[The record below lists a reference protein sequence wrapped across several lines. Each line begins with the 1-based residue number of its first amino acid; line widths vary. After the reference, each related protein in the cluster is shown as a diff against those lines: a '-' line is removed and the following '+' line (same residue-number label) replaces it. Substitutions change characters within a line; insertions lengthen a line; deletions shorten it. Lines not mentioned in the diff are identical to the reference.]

1 MIEKNK
7 PKKRKKE
14 AIYAAAAQLF
24 REKGYKAASMRDL
37 AERVDLKV
45 SSLYS
50 HIGSKEELLQ
60 KICFDNAQLFVQ
72 GMNLIEKQAISTI
85 EKIKALIALHVDIAV
100 KNPTSVTVFNDEWKH
115 LDNDG
120 ENSNLSAFLRL
131 RKEYENRFQQIII
144 QGIKEGA
151 LKEVNSNIALYTILT
166 SVRWLHYWYKPAR
179 SIQPELLK
187 EQIAALLLNGLA
199 KE

>member
-1 MIEKNK
+1 MIEKSK

-14 AIYAAAAQLF
+14 VIYEAAAQLF

-60 KICFDNAQLFVQ
+60 KICFDNAQLFVE
-72 GMNLIEKQAISTI
+72 GMNQIEDQPINTI

-100 KNPTSVTVFNDEWKH
+100 TNPTSVTVFNDEWKH
-115 LDNDG
+115 LTNDG
-120 ENSNLSAFLRL
+120 KGSNLKRFLRL
-131 RKEYENRFQQIII
+131 RKDYENRFEQIII
-144 QGIKEGA
+144 KGIDNGE
-151 LKEVNSNIALYTILT
+151 LKGINSNIALYTILT
-166 SVRWLHYWYKPAR
+166 SVRWLHYWYKPTR
-179 SIQPELLK
+179 NIQPTLLK
-187 EQIAALLLNGLA
+187 EQIANMLLNGLA
-199 KE
+199 E

>member
-1 MIEKNK
+1 MIEKSK

-14 AIYAAAAQLF
+14 AIYEAAAQLF

-60 KICFDNAQLFVQ
+60 KICFDNAKLFVE
-72 GMNLIEKQAISTI
+72 GMNEIECQPITTI

-115 LDNDG
+115 LANEGKD
-120 ENSNLSAFLRL
+120 SNLKTFLTL
-131 RKEYENRFQQIII
+131 RKDYENRFQQIII
-144 QGIKEGA
+144 KGIEAGE
-151 LKEVNSNIALYTILT
+151 LKNINSNIALYTILT
-166 SVRWLHYWYKPAR
+166 SVRWLHYWYKPTR

-187 EQIAALLLNGLA
+187 KQIANLLLDGVA
-199 KE
+199 I

>member
-1 MIEKNK
+1 MIEKSK
-7 PKKRKKE
+7 PKKHKKE
-14 AIYAAAAQLF
+14 AIYEAAAQLF

-37 AERVDLKV
+37 AGRVDLKV

-60 KICFDNAQLFVQ
+60 KICFDNAQLFIE
-72 GMNLIEKQAISTI
+72 GMNLVEKQKKSAI

-115 LDNDG
+115 LTSTG
-120 ENSNLSAFLRL
+120 ENSNLNIFLRF
-131 RKEYENRFQQIII
+131 RKDYESRFQGIII
-144 QGIKEGA
+144 EGIKAGE
-151 LKEVNSNIALYTILT
+151 LKNINSNIALYTILT
-166 SVRWLHYWYKPAR
+166 SVRWLHYWYKPTR

-187 EQIAALLLNGLA
+187 KQIADLLLNGLA
-199 KE
+199 E

>member
-1 MIEKNK
+1 MIEKSK

-14 AIYAAAAQLF
+14 AIYEAAAQLF

-60 KICFDNAQLFVQ
+60 KICFDNAQLFIE
-72 GMNLIEKQAISTI
+72 GMNLVERQEISTI

-100 KNPTSVTVFNDEWKH
+100 ENPSSVTVFNDEWKH
-115 LDNDG
+115 LTSDG
-120 ENSNLSAFLRL
+120 AASNLSTFLRL
-131 RKEYENRFQQIII
+131 RKEYENRFKEIIN
-144 QGIKEGA
+144 QGIKEGT
-151 LKEVNSNIALYTILT
+151 LKKVNSNIALYTILT

-187 EQIAALLLNGLA
+187 EQIAGLLLNGLA
-199 KE
+199 E

>member
-1 MIEKNK
+1 MIEKSK

-14 AIYAAAAQLF
+14 AIYEAAAQLF

-60 KICFDNAQLFVQ
+60 KICFDNAQLFIE
-72 GMNLIEKQAISTI
+72 GMNLVERQDISTI

-100 KNPTSVTVFNDEWKH
+100 ENPSSVTVFNDEWKH
-115 LDNDG
+115 LTSDG
-120 ENSNLSAFLRL
+120 AASNLSTFLRL
-131 RKEYENRFQQIII
+131 RKEYENRFKEIIN
-144 QGIKEGA
+144 QGIKEGT
-151 LKEVNSNIALYTILT
+151 LKKVNSNIALYTILT

-187 EQIAALLLNGLA
+187 EQIAGLLLNGLA
-199 KE
+199 E

>member
-1 MIEKNK
+1 MIEKSK

-14 AIYAAAAQLF
+14 VIYEAAAQLF

-60 KICFDNAQLFVQ
+60 KICFDNAQLFVE
-72 GMNLIEKQAISTI
+72 GMNLVEAQESTAI

-115 LDNDG
+115 LTNKG
-120 ENSNLSAFLRL
+120 ENSNLSLFLRL
-131 RKEYENRFQQIII
+131 RKDYENRFQQIII
-144 QGIKEGA
+144 QGTKEGE
-151 LKEVNSNIALYTILT
+151 LKNINSNIALYTILT

-179 SIQPELLK
+179 SVQPELLK
-187 EQIAALLLNGLA
+187 KQIANLLLNGLA
-199 KE
+199 V

>member
-1 MIEKNK
+1 MIEKSK

-14 AIYAAAAQLF
+14 AIYEAAAQLF

-60 KICFDNAQLFVQ
+60 KICFDNAQLFIE
-72 GMNLIEKQAISTI
+72 GMNLVERQEISTI

-100 KNPTSVTVFNDEWKH
+100 ENPSSVTVFNDEWKH
-115 LDNDG
+115 LTSDG
-120 ENSNLSAFLRL
+120 AASNLSTFLRL
-131 RKEYENRFQQIII
+131 RKEYENRFKEIIN
-144 QGIKEGA
+144 QGIKEGT
-151 LKEVNSNIALYTILT
+151 LKKVNSNIALYTILT

-179 SIQPELLK
+179 SIQPGLLK
-187 EQIAALLLNGLA
+187 KQIAGLLLNGLA
-199 KE
+199 E

>member
-1 MIEKNK
+1 MIEKTK

-14 AIYAAAAQLF
+14 AIYEAAAQLF

-60 KICFDNAQLFVQ
+60 KICFDNAQLFVE
-72 GMNLIEKQAISTI
+72 GMNLVEGQAISTI

-115 LDNDG
+115 LTSVG
-120 ENSNLSAFLRL
+120 KNSNLSAFLKL
-131 RKEYENRFQQIII
+131 RKDYENRFQEIII

-151 LKEVNSNIALYTILT
+151 LKNINSNIALYTILT
-166 SVRWLHYWYKPAR
+166 SVRWLHDWYKPTR

-187 EQIAALLLNGLA
+187 EQIAGLLLNGLA
-199 KE
+199 V